1 MELCEKYTLSDI
13 IDQINLSQKINILK
27 QLISATKYL
36 HDNNII
42 HRDIKTKNI
51 LFSKDKTLKLSDF
64 GLSTINSN
72 ISVLNSSKGSFL
84 YKDPYF
90 TDKSMDIYSIG
101 VIILELFSNFTTQME
116 RVQKISDLREN
127 KIPDNLPETLKN
139 IIKLCVTNIKSDRYN
154 IEELYNVINNVT
166 NKINVNNN
174 LSEKEFLSIF

>member
-1 MELCEKYTLSDI
+1 
-13 IDQINLSQKINILK
+13 
-27 QLISATKYL
+27 
-36 HDNNII
+36 
-42 HRDIKTKNI
+42 
-51 LFSKDKTLKLSDF
+51 
-64 GLSTINSN
+64 
-72 ISVLNSSKGSFL
+72 
-84 YKDPYF
+84 
-90 TDKSMDIYSIG
+90 
-101 VIILELFSNFTTQME
+101 ME